1 MRALFP
7 NFNYGVRMRSLK
19 AVCFSV
25 LLAVAL
31 VAVPTII
38 QATNVYLISSDHC
51 TGGCGGAPY
60 GTITVNDLG
69 GGTLDFVISLNA
81 GNTFIN
87 SGFPLTFAFNLQG
100 NQQITYTNLTAGF
113 GIPDAIGGNKQNQGS
128 YHQDGVGT
136 FEYGVLWGLQG
147 GGAGTPGPLHFDISA
162 AGLTLTSLSTNAQ
175 GQYFAIDIRGVN
187 GNTGNVDASLCT
199 GNCGSFDV
207 PEPQSLALLGI
218 ALLGLAFVRRRSV

>member
-1 MRALFP
+1 MR
-7 NFNYGVRMRSLK
+7 NLK
-19 AVCFSV
+19 AVCFSA
-25 LLAVAL
+25 LLAAAL
-31 VAVPTII
+31 VAVPTIS

-51 TGGCGGAPY
+51 TGTCGAAPF

-69 GGTLDFVISLNA
+69 GGVLDILVALNPGNLFVH
-81 GNTFIN
+81 T
-87 SGFPLTFAFNLQG
+87 GFPLTFAFNLKD
-100 NQQITYTNLTAGF
+100 NPQITYTILAPTPVGF

-128 YHQDGVGT
+128 YHQDGTGT
-136 FEYGVLWGLQG
+136 FKYGLLWGPMG

-162 AGLTLTSLSTNAQ
+162 AGLTAASLVKNAQ
-175 GQYFAIDIRGVN
+175 GQYFAVDIIGVN
-187 GNTGNVDASLCT
+187 GNTGNVDASLCS